1 MATRKDSAKKTGTP
15 TDVQIEQ
22 NRKHERLR
30 QRDLEQHRRLYLGV
44 GIAIAAAIVFMA
56 IGLINEFAFAPRR
69 VVAMVGEDRIIASDF
84 GKRVKMEQSE
94 LTNALRFYAL
104 QEQQFGNQGIFS
116 TQINQL
122 QATLAS
128 PFALGQQTLD
138 KMIQEIIIRREA
150 EARGITVSDVEV
162 DEALREEVAGGLGL
176 VTEPQA
182 TATAEAGVSATATA
196 ELWTPTP
203 EPTADIS
210 VSAAVSGTDGLTGT
224 EGISA
229 TDALS
234 PTAEPA
240 PTLGPAPVITETSY
254 TEGLAAL
261 ETSIRTSTGM
271 NMAEYRE
278 IVRSR
283 LLADKVEEAVAGDQ
297 VATTEEQVNAR
308 HILISEIQPTPA
320 PTEVP
325 EGDPTP
331 EPTAT
336 ATAVPEGEPTPAPTP
351 GPRTREEA
359 LALAQELR
367 TRIVDG
373 GEDWM
378 TIAAEYSD
386 DLSNRDAGGDLGW
399 FGRGAMVAPFEEAA
413 FALPVGEISEPI
425 STTFGYH
432 LIEVLERDDA
442 REKDEA
448 TVEQERSQAF
458 SDWLTAQVAAANVTR
473 NDIVSNL
480 PRDLQ

>member
-1 MATRKDSAKKTGTP
+1 MSTRKDSGTP
-15 TDVQIEQ
+15 TDVQLEQ

-30 QRDLEQHRRLYLGV
+30 QRDREQHRRLYLGV
-44 GIAIAAAIVFMA
+44 GIAIAAAVVFMV
-56 IGLINEFAFAPRR
+56 IGLIYEFAVAPTR
-69 VVAMVGEDRIIASDF
+69 VVASVGEDRIIARDF

-104 QEQQFGNQGIFS
+104 QEQQFGNQGFFS
-116 TQINQL
+116 QQINQL

-150 EARGITVSDVEV
+150 AARGIVVSDAEV
-162 DEALREEVAGGLGL
+162 DEALREEVASGLGL

-182 TATAEAGVSATATA
+182 TATAEAGVIATATA

-203 EPTADIS
+203 EPTAAI
-210 VSAAVSGTDGLTGT
+210 AVSEGVT
-224 EGISA
+224 ETEVI
-229 TDALS
+229 S
-234 PTAEPA
+234 PTATPA

-254 TEGLAAL
+254 AEGVAAL
-261 ETSIRTSTGM
+261 ETSIRTTTGM
-271 NMAEYRE
+271 TLAEYRE
-278 IVRSR
+278 TIRSR
-283 LLADKVEEAVAGDQ
+283 LLADKVEEAVASDD

-308 HILISEIQPTPA
+308 HILISEILPTPT
-320 PTEVP
+320 PTDVP

-336 ATAVPEGEPTPAPTP
+336 ATAVPEGEPTPVPTP

-359 LALAQELR
+359 LELAQELR

-378 TIAAEYSD
+378 AIAAEYSD

-399 FGRGAMVAPFEEAA
+399 FARGAMVAPFEEAA

-448 TVEQERSQAF
+448 TLQQERNQAF
-458 SDWLTAQVAAANVTR
+458 SNWLTAQVAAANVTR

-480 PRDLQ
+480 PRDMR

>member
-1 MATRKDSAKKTGTP
+1 MATRKDSAKNSGTP
-15 TDVQIEQ
+15 SEIELEQ

-30 QRDLEQHRRLYLGV
+30 QRDREQHRRLYLGV
-44 GIAIAAAIVFMA
+44 GIAIAAAVVFMV
-56 IGLINEFAFAPRR
+56 IGLIYEFAVSPTR
-69 VVAMVGEDRIIASDF
+69 VVATVGEDRIIARDF
-84 GKRVKMEQSE
+84 GKRVKMEQSD

-104 QEQQFGNQGIFS
+104 QEQQFGNQGFFS
-116 TQINQL
+116 QQINQL

-150 EARGITVSDVEV
+150 ASRGITVSDAEV
-162 DEALREEVAGGLGL
+162 DVALREEVASGLGL

-182 TATAEAGVSATATA
+182 TATAEAGVIATATA
-196 ELWTPTP
+196 ASWTPTP
-203 EPTADIS
+203 EPTAAI
-210 VSAAVSGTDGLTGT
+210 AVSDDVTGT
-224 EGISA
+224 EEISA

-234 PTAEPA
+234 PTATPA
-240 PTLGPAPVITETSY
+240 PTLGPAPVITETAY

-261 ETSIRTSTGM
+261 ETSIRTTTGM
-271 NMAEYRE
+271 SLAEYRE
-278 IVRSR
+278 TIRNR
-283 LLADKVEEAVAGDQ
+283 LLADKVEEAVAGDE

-320 PTEVP
+320 PTDVP

-336 ATAVPEGEPTPAPTP
+336 ATAVPEGEPTPVPTP

-359 LALAQELR
+359 LELAQELR

-386 DLSNRDAGGDLGW
+386 DRSNRDAGGDLGW

-448 TVEQERSQAF
+448 TLQQERSQAF
-458 SDWLTAQVAAANVTR
+458 STWLTAQVAAANVTR

-480 PRDLQ
+480 PRDMR

>member
-1 MATRKDSAKKTGTP
+1 MATRKDSAKNSETQTEQ
-15 TDVQIEQ
+15 QIEQ

-30 QRDLEQHRRLYLGV
+30 QRDREQHRRLYLGV

-94 LTNALRFYAL
+94 LTNALQFYAL
-104 QEQQFGNQGIFS
+104 QEQQFGNQGYFTS
-116 TQINQL
+116 QINQL

-138 KMIQEIIIRREA
+138 KMIQEILVRREA
-150 EARGITVSDVEV
+150 AARGITVSDAEI
-162 DEALREEVAGGLGL
+162 DEALREQVASGLGL

-182 TATAEAGVSATATA
+182 TATAEAGANATATA
-196 ELWTPTP
+196 TLWTPTA

-210 VSAAVSGTDGLTGT
+210 VSAGVTGTEEITGT
-224 EGISA
+224 EGLTA
-229 TDALS
+229 TEASS
-234 PTAEPA
+234 PTATPFPTPEPA
-240 PTLGPAPVITETSY
+240 QVITDTGF
-254 TEGLAAL
+254 TQGLSTL
-261 ETSIRTSTGM
+261 EQSIRSSTGM
-271 NMAEYRE
+271 SMADYRE
-278 IVRSR
+278 VVRSR
-283 LLADKVEEAVAGDQ
+283 LLAEKVAEAIGADG

-308 HILISEIQPTPA
+308 HILISEIEPTPT
-320 PTEVP
+320 PTDVP

-336 ATAVPEGEPTPAPTP
+336 ATAVPEGAPTPVPTP
-351 GPRTREEA
+351 GPRTLDEARA
-359 LALAQELR
+359 LAEEIR

-373 GEDWM
+373 GEDWA

-386 DLSNRDAGGDLGW
+386 DFSNRDNGGELGW
-399 FGRGAMVAPFEEAA
+399 FGRGAMVAPFEEAV
-413 FALPVGEISEPI
+413 FNLPVGEISQPI

-442 REKDEA
+442 RAKDEA
-448 TVEQERSQAF
+448 TIQQERNQAF
-458 SDWLTAQVAAANVTR
+458 NDWLTAQVAAANVQR
-473 NDIVSNL
+473 NDIVANL